1 MYLPCKSG
9 VHTCTRVCSVHVY
22 AIFGLF
28 ALALTGKRHIRGV
41 HACTVH
47 AHTARIF
54 CVTFYVR
61 FPFPRT
67 SYRYY
72 RTVEASRLLRMP
84 DALLSVI
91 PPEVCNLAPWDFSL
105 HTGMKPWV
113 LKYFETYNRKLTNW
127 SAICVKC
134 HWGKPKAPDD
144 EPSFKSTST
153 MQMHFMRNFEGLAM
167 CKPCKPCSWSPE
179 EMKVEDPEFYAKVLA
194 LVNKE
199 IDKATSKDT
208 TSTTPVSISCTSTLS
223 GKKHG
228 RDDGEGS
235 PRRQVCTPKRPRHST
250 LVECTPSPCASE
262 LPFLIVCSP
271 AKSTTSSLSVEWGEG

>member
-1 MYLPCKSG
+1 M
-9 VHTCTRVCSVHVY
+9 HTRAQCAR
-22 AIFGLF
+22 L
-28 ALALTGKRHIRGV
+28 RHIWPFRIGANRKAPHKGRSRV
-41 HACTVH
+41 HRAR
-47 AHTARIF
+47 AHGAYILRNIF
-54 CVTFYVR
+54 CKISVSSHLVLLLLHRRGLAF
-61 FPFPRT
+61 
-67 SYRYY
+67 
-72 RTVEASRLLRMP
+72 LRMP

-105 HTGMKPWV
+105 QTTGMKPWV
-113 LKYFETYNRKLTNW
+113 LKYFEAYNRKLTNW
-127 SAICVKC
+127 SAICAKC

-144 EPSFKSTST
+144 APSFKSTST

>member
-1 MYLPCKSG
+1 M
-9 VHTCTRVCSVHVY
+9 HTRVQC
-22 AIFGLF
+22 ARL
-28 ALALTGKRHIRGV
+28 RHIWPFRIGANRKAPHKGRARVHRVRAPCAYILRNILCKISVSSHLVSLLSHRRGL
-41 HACTVH
+41 A
-47 AHTARIF
+47 F
-54 CVTFYVR
+54 
-61 FPFPRT
+61 
-67 SYRYY
+67 
-72 RTVEASRLLRMP
+72 LRMP

-105 HTGMKPWV
+105 QTTGMKPWV
-113 LKYFETYNRKLTNW
+113 LKYFETYNRRLTNW

-167 CKPCKPCSWSPE
+167 CKPCRPCSWSPE

-199 IDKATSKDT
+199 IGKAASKDT

-235 PRRQVCTPKRPRHST
+235 PPRQVCTPKRPRHST